1 MGFFD
6 LFTSRNPDI
15 LSKDEKEAAEI
26 LKNILQSHQTGDNT
40 FGSEEVTQLAVG
52 LYYLASRRTGK
63 KIVRVEEFVNI
74 DAIFS
79 GNTKGLQYAGVFE
92 AIKQTIENA
101 CNNTS
106 SLNSVVTL
114 QDCEKAILVTL
125 KTAAKKISE
134 I

>member
-6 LFTSRNPDI
+6 LFTSRNPDV
-15 LSKDEKEAAEI
+15 LNKDEKEAAEI
-26 LKNILQSHQTGDNT
+26 LKNILQSHQKGDNT
-40 FGSEEVTQLAVG
+40 FGPNEVTQLAVG
-52 LYYLASRRTGK
+52 LYYLSFRRTGK
-63 KIVRVEEFVNI
+63 RIIRIEEFVNI

-79 GNTKGLQYAGVFE
+79 GNTKGLQYASVFE

-101 CNNTS
+101 CDNTAR
-106 SLNSVVTL
+106 LNSVVNL